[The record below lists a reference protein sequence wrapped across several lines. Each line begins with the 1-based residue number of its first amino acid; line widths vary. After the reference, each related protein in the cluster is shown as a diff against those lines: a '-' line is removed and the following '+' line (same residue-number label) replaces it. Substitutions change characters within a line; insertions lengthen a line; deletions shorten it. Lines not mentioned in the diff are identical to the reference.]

1 MRQYGGLGNEATPDA
16 LFLIAAAL
24 LALVAACGGGGGQ
37 ELTLEEYF
45 EQVEALDEEL
55 DERAEALEFTEEF
68 ASEEEDALAFQDYFA
83 AVIPILAEFVD
94 AIDDLGPPAEIEDAH
109 EEVVDSGRDFVAD
122 AEELTNELA
131 DVGSSSELEEVFD
144 DPEYEAAS
152 DRFLQACFALQDIAD
167 ANGIDVELTCR

>member
-1 MRQYGGLGNEATPDA
+1 MKLRLSAI
-16 LFLIAAAL
+16 FLIAAAL
-24 LALVAACGGGGGQ
+24 LALVAACGGGGGE
-37 ELTLEEYF
+37 ELTLVEYF
-45 EQVEALDEEL
+45 QQVETLDDEL
-55 DERAEALEFTEEF
+55 DERFEALELREEF
-68 ASEEEDALAFQDYFA
+68 ASQEEQVLAFQDFFA

-94 AIDDLGPPAEIEDAH
+94 AIDDLDPPAEVEDAH
-109 EEVVDSGRDFVAD
+109 EEVVDSGREFVAD

-167 ANGIDVELTCR
+167 ANGIDVVLTCR

>member
-1 MRQYGGLGNEATPDA
+1 MKLHVRLLLPIGVSLLVLGN
-16 LFLIAAAL
+16 IAAA
-24 LALVAACGGGGGQ
+24 CDGDDG
-37 ELTLEEYF
+37 LTLEEYF
-45 EQVEALDEEL
+45 QQVEALDEEL
-55 DERAEALEFTEEF
+55 DERAEALEFPEEF
-68 ASEEEDALAFQDYFA
+68 ASEEVQVLAFQDFYA
-83 AVIPILAEFVD
+83 AVVPILAEFVD

-109 EEVVDSGRDFVAD
+109 EEVVDSGRDFVTK

-167 ANGIDVELTCR
+167 AKGIDVDLTCR